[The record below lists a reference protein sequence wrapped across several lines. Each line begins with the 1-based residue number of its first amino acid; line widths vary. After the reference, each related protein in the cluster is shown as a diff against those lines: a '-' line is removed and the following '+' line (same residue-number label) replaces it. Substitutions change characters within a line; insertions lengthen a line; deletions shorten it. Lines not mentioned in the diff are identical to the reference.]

1 MSWNSGF
8 QLRVIGGSERDRVI
22 PLLSKEIILGRA
34 ANARVPTKEG
44 QVFFTDPT
52 VSRTHCTLRWDHR
65 RKCYLLTHLSRTN
78 STKVDD
84 ERVTQ
89 APLTLGTKVQMGH
102 VLLVVESSAG
112 TRLPES
118 EPAELASQ
126 GGWDIP
132 LDPVLPSQESAPDFE
147 PDPTF
152 AFEILPPPIAPPP
165 ELPTMPAPSDRPLE
179 NGVERRPSQL
189 PANIPPIPRVTPP
202 KPPPP
207 PRRRSVP
214 LTTPSEAPLEGARPS
229 RAGWRIQVL
238 EGPDKGAVMPL
249 NAAEM
254 LLGRSMGLA
263 DPRFGHAVLI
273 GDSSLPYEQALLRW
287 EEEQGSYVIEV
298 NAQGLPVTIHRATGQ
313 DLSLDPGDT
322 MMLQIGDRVA
332 VGKSVL
338 ELEQVKR
345 RG

>member
-34 ANARVPTKEG
+34 ANARVPSKEG

-89 APLTLGTKVQMGH
+89 APLTVGTKIQMGH
-102 VLLVVESSAG
+102 VLLVLESSAG

-118 EPAELASQ
+118 EPAEVISQ
-126 GGWDIP
+126 GGWEIP

-147 PDPTF
+147 PEPS
-152 AFEILPPPIAPPP
+152 FEFELLPPPIAPPP
-165 ELPTMPAPSDRPLE
+165 ELPTMPPPPERQLE
-179 NGVERRPSQL
+179 RLVERPSQL
-189 PANIPPIPRVTPP
+189 PANIPPIPKVTPP
-202 KPPPP
+202 KPPP

-214 LTTPSEAPLEGARPS
+214 LSAPSEAAPVEARPS
-229 RAGWRIQVL
+229 RAGWRMQVL

-313 DLSLDPGDT
+313 DLSLDPGDS